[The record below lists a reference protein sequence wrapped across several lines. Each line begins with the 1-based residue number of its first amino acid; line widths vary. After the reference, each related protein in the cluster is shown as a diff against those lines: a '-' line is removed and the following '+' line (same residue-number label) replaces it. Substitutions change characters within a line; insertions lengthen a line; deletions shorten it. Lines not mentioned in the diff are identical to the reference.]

1 MHARMIAFYSVGMS
15 MKTLRNALFVDSSD
29 SIIEKMMVM
38 RRIATEQRT
47 CLNRDFVT
55 FLSFFISS
63 TGLQTKKSQNC
74 CD

>member
-29 SIIEKMMVM
+29 SIVEKMMVM

-47 CLNRDFVT
+47 GLNRDFVT